1 MIDQCLVEKLALIP
15 DETKLLIV
23 TRELELMEG
32 VPETLQ
38 VVYNRINEDAVST
51 LLEIF
56 SKRWKTLDLISIM
69 QEFRRALSYKG
80 RSYSNVYTD
89 VKIKNSL
96 SSIPI
101 LTETEETTLR
111 DP

>member
-1 MIDQCLVEKLALIP
+1 MIKRCLVEKLALIP
-15 DETKLLIV
+15 DETKLLMV
-23 TRELELMEG
+23 TRELELIEG

-38 VVYNRINEDAVST
+38 VVLQRYDEDAVSI

-69 QEFRRALSYKG
+69 QEFQRTLTHKSGWYG
-80 RSYSNVYTD
+80 TGYTE
-89 VKIKNSL
+89 VKIINSL

-101 LTETEETTLR
+101 LTETEETAPR